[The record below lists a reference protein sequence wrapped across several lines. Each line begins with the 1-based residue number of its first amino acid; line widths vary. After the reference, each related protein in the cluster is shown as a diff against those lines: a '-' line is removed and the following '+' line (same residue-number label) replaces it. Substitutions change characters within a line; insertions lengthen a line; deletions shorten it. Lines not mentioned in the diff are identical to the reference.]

1 MKLTAL
7 LASIGLFG
15 SLVVSSTAQA
25 LEPIYTSLF
34 SNKALGGYDAV
45 GYFTDNKPVEGSA
58 KFATDYQ
65 GAKWLFA
72 NEQNLNAFKANPTK
86 YAPQYGGY
94 CAWAVAQGD
103 DAPGDPLNWK
113 IIDGKL
119 YLNYNAKIQQQ
130 WEAKSADFIQAA
142 DQKWPGLLKDG

>member
-1 MKLTAL
+1 MKIAAL
-7 LASIGLFG
+7 LASIALFFAV
-15 SLVVSSTAQA
+15 SFSSTAHA
-25 LEPIYTSLF
+25 LDPIYTSFF
-34 SNKALGGYDAV
+34 SNKALGGYDSV
-45 GYFTDNKPVEGSA
+45 SYFTDGKPLEGQA
-58 KFATDYQ
+58 KFAFDYQ
-65 GAKWLFA
+65 GATWLFA
-72 NEQNLNAFKANPTK
+72 SEQNLNAFKANPSQ

-103 DAPGDPLNWK
+103 DAPGDPLFWK